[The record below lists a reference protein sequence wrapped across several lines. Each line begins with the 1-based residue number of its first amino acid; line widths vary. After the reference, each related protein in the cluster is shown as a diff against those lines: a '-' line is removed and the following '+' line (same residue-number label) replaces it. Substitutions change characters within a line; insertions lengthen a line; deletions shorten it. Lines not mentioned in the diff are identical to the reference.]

1 MATKAKEPT
10 ATYVVV
16 HTPLLH
22 NGDLYP
28 PGETVELT
36 EPQALR
42 QAGNVTKVEDDKTS
56 A

>member
-1 MATKAKEPT
+1 MATKAKEPS

-22 NGDLYP
+22 NGDLYQ
-28 PGETVELT
+28 PGTTVELT
-36 EPQALR
+36 EPQAQR
-42 QAGNVTKVEDDKTS
+42 QASNVTKVEAGEPS